1 VQWRTA
7 CGSQPRGEHHRK
19 CHRQEGGSVKNPET
33 TPTLVGERSLG
44 VESWNAEG
52 KLFPS
57 DASDAS
63 DTKWGTLPPF

>member
-1 VQWRTA
+1 
-7 CGSQPRGEHHRK
+7 
-19 CHRQEGGSVKNPET
+19 VKNPET